1 MAIFANEV
9 RERHDVFVYSIER
22 VTREYN
28 QLFLDKEM
36 FLKTLSFINNLTGS
50 MRAAVF

>member
-1 MAIFANEV
+1 MILNQQKDEPNFKDQILKPIKMAIFANEV

-28 QLFLDKEM
+28 
-36 FLKTLSFINNLTGS
+36 
-50 MRAAVF
+50 